1 MSKEMRNMINN
12 FQKLLIEAED
22 KKLINETQ
30 TLDFKGDKPIILNF
44 IKSVKKGETG
54 QIGLLEKTIYGIIRN
69 SGVGKNVLNSANN
82 INFTEENKK
91 NWKESFKKSPFTYE
105 GGWSQINFNPKLEKK
120 SGNKTFNFYLTFEKT
135 KENLMNFTKGITNL
149 NKKLYQFSNEKQTPI
164 SWKTHNDLDY
174 MVKDNDSFKIYY
186 YDADIKNEI
195 TKLVK
200 EWLSENNIKVS
211 TRTHEH
217 GVDAD
222 VGKGKQSY
230 GEILSEKVVEEF
242 IKVIKQNGDKYTDE
256 QYYQWLATYTPKMLK
271 QMDQK

>member
-1 MSKEMRNMINN
+1 MRNMINN
-12 FQKLLIEAED
+12 FKKLLIEAEN

-30 TLDFKGDKPIILNF
+30 TLDFKGDKSIILNF

-82 INFTEENKK
+82 IGFTDENKK
-91 NWKESFKKSPFTYE
+91 NWTEIFKKSPFVYE
-105 GGWSQINFNPKLEKK
+105 GGWSQINFNPNLKKK
-120 SGNKTFNFYLTFEKT
+120 SGNKTFNFYLTFEKN
-135 KENLMNFTKGITNL
+135 KENIVNFAKGINNL
-149 NKKLYQFSNEKQTPI
+149 NKELNKFSNEKQTPI
-164 SWKTHNDLDY
+164 SWKTHNNLDY
-174 MVKDNDSFKIYY
+174 MVKDNDSFKLYY
-186 YDADIKNEI
+186 YDEDIKKEVVD
-195 TKLVK
+195 LVK
-200 EWLSENNIKVS
+200 KWLSDNNIKVS

-222 VGKGKQSY
+222 MGKGKQSY

-256 QYYQWLATYTPKMLK
+256 QYYQWLATYTPSILS
-271 QMDQK
+271 QMNQK

>member
-12 FQKLLIEAED
+12 FKKLLIEAEN

-30 TLDFKGDKPIILNF
+30 TLDFKGDKSIILNF

-82 INFTEENKK
+82 IGFTDENKK
-91 NWKESFKKSPFTYE
+91 NWTEIFKKSPFVYE
-105 GGWSQINFNPKLEKK
+105 GGWSQINFNPNLKKK
-120 SGNKTFNFYLTFEKT
+120 SGNKTFNFYLTFEKN
-135 KENLMNFTKGITNL
+135 KENIVNFAKGINNL
-149 NKKLYQFSNEKQTPI
+149 NKELNKFSNEKQTPI
-164 SWKTHNDLDY
+164 SWKTHNNLDY
-174 MVKDNDSFKIYY
+174 MVKDNDSFKLYY
-186 YDADIKNEI
+186 YDEDIKKEVVD
-195 TKLVK
+195 LVK
-200 EWLSENNIKVS
+200 KWLSDNNIKVS

-222 VGKGKQSY
+222 MGKGKQSY

-256 QYYQWLATYTPKMLK
+256 QYYQWLATYTPSILS
-271 QMDQK
+271 QMNQK